1 MIINTKIFQTKD
13 SRVAF
18 MPWSFLSDT
27 VKKDFSLVKYDKVF
41 DGNVNTEENEIQPDC
56 THSILDYLF
65 CAFNVG
71 GHRKDAGYTGHSLS
85 VSDVVYINENY
96 YYCDSIGWKQL
107 DSFQGVV
114 A

>member
-18 MPWSFLSDT
+18 MPWNFLSDNI
-27 VKKDFSLVKYDKVF
+27 KKNFSLVKYDKVF
-41 DGNVNTEENEIQPDC
+41 EGDVNTEENDIQPEC
-56 THSILDYLF
+56 VHSILDYLF

-71 GHRKDAGYTGHSLS
+71 SYRQDSGYTGHSLS
-85 VSDVVYINENY
+85 VSDVVYVNGNY
-96 YYCDSIGWKQL
+96 YYCDSLGWKQL
-107 DSFQGVV
+107 DIFQGVV

>member
-18 MPWSFLSDT
+18 MPWNFLSDNI
-27 VKKDFSLVKYDKVF
+27 KKNFSLVKYDKVF
-41 DGNVNTEENEIQPDC
+41 DGDVNTKEEDIQPDC
-56 THSILDYLF
+56 IHSILDYLF

-71 GHRKDAGYTGHSLS
+71 SYRQDAGYTGHSLS
-85 VSDVVYINENY
+85 VSDVVYVNGNY

-107 DSFQGVV
+107 DNFQGVV